1 MIGPCSSLRRSYAE
15 QEELKSAACRTSPLG
30 MQNHLPLETN
40 FEEHPSFDDYATGVM
55 ASEKHAPGFIRDNEE
70 MRRRFPPRLAWI
82 GFVLVSKTEGRAT
95 GKTSRRSQQRERL
108 LYAAIHA
115 EDEAVMFAHTA
126 CRCQS
131 DCWIEFVQIR
141 RA

>member
-15 QEELKSAACRTSPLG
+15 REELKMGGLPHIVAWYARSLAARKY
-30 MQNHLPLETN
+30 N

-82 GFVLVSKTEGRAT
+82 GFVLVSAKTEGRAT
-95 GKTSRRSQQRERL
+95 GKTQSSIATTRKT
-108 LYAAIHA
+108 
-115 EDEAVMFAHTA
+115 AVSGNP
-126 CRCQS
+126 RG
-131 DCWIEFVQIR
+131 R
-141 RA
+141 